1 VSLGGRVRHYA
12 DEPAARAA
20 LRARLVRP
28 YRVAR
33 FDNYGKGSM
42 IHRPMWIYGAHHI
55 SVGDYVLI
63 MPGVWLAAE
72 RASWGRPAP
81 ALTIGDGTAI
91 RSNCVL
97 SATESVTIEEN
108 VLIAGSCTIID
119 SDHTVGGGRNPLH
132 NPTVSAPVR
141 IGAGTWLGERVTVL
155 RGSDIG
161 RECII
166 GAHSVVRGTIPDH
179 SIAVGAPARVVG
191 STRDDDGGYSP
202 A

>member
-1 VSLGGRVRHYA
+1 MTSIAARLRHYA
-12 DEPAARAA
+12 EEPAALAA
-20 LRARLVRP
+20 LRSRIQRP

-33 FDNYGKGSM
+33 FHSYGKGSL
-42 IHRPMWIYGAHHI
+42 IHKPMWIYGAHHI
-55 SVGDYVLI
+55 TVGDYVLI
-63 MPGVWLAAE
+63 MPGAWLAAE
-72 RASWGRPAP
+72 RASWDQPAP

-91 RSNCVL
+91 RSNCVI
-97 SATESVTIEEN
+97 SATHSVTIEEN
-108 VLIAGSCTIID
+108 VLVAGSCTIID

-132 NPTVSAPVR
+132 NPTVSDPVR
-141 IGAGTWLGERVTVL
+141 IGAGTWLSERVTVL

-166 GAHSVVRGTIPDH
+166 GAHSVVRGEIPDH

-191 STRDDDGGYSP
+191 STRD